1 MQMSRVRIRYFV
13 FLAFL
18 VVFAG
23 FGLCRGDVFVHRS
36 TGEQLY
42 GYAWGQGVDGKTT
55 VHSEQRGK
63 VELKLAQWRIS
74 YDRKGRHNKVVVMT
88 LSDQI
93 TRKIQTEALIDSISK
108 AASEGPL
115 FIILQIDTPGG
126 RIDYTRKIC
135 GEISRLT
142 YCPIYA
148 YVVGDEYGGAISA
161 GAAIA
166 FACDKIYMK
175 ENTVIGAAAPV
186 VISSGVTKDLRKV
199 YGDDVGEKVSSV
211 WRAYLASLAEHND
224 RPGLLAGAM
233 VDSEVEVVE
242 VTKDQKRYFIDPVDK
257 TKDHELVHTWSKKG
271 SLLTLTAEEAVRCS
285 VADKVVESL
294 VEVLVDLKV
303 GDANIAVDDSFA
315 KAGRRLNIVRQKYD
329 KVSRGLDLK
338 IKQMRETQSQFRTV
352 KILGDIRKDYKSL
365 IALAKRYPDLKV
377 SVNALQEQLNSA
389 EAVYQELKVRR

>member
-1 MQMSRVRIRYFV
+1 MQKRRIIVSRLVLYTV
-13 FLAFL
+13 LAIFSS
-18 VVFAG
+18 
-23 FGLCRGDVFVHRS
+23 FGLCRGDVFVHRDS
-36 TGEQLY
+36 GEQFH
-42 GYAWGQGVDGKTT
+42 GYAWGKAVDGKTT
-55 VHSEQRGK
+55 VHTQEKGK
-63 VELKLAQWRIS
+63 VELKLAQWRIG
-74 YDRKGRHNKVVVMT
+74 YDRKGRHNKVIVMT
-88 LSDQI
+88 LSDQV
-93 TRKIQTEALIDSISK
+93 TRKIQTDALIDSISK

-148 YVVGDEYGGAISA
+148 YIVGDEFGGAISA

-175 ENTVIGAAAPV
+175 KNTVIGAAAPV
-186 VISSGVTKDLRKV
+186 VISSGQTKDLRKIL
-199 YGDDVGEKVSSV
+199 GEDVGEKVSSV

-257 TKDHELVHTWSKKG
+257 AHDQELVHTWSKKG
-271 SLLTLTAEEAVRCS
+271 SLLTLTAEEAVKCS

-338 IKQMRETQSQFRTV
+338 IKQMRETQSQFRAV

-365 IALAKRYPDLKV
+365 IALARRYPDLKV
-377 SVNALQEQLNSA
+377 SVNALEEQLNSA